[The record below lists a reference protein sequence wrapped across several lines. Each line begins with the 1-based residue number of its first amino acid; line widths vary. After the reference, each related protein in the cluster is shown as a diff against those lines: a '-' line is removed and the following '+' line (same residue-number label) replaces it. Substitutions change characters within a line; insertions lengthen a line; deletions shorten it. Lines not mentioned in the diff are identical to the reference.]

1 MFSLSLGRILRVWST
16 FWAHVQLIN
25 ATEFSI
31 LSLFCCLAGKC
42 FIVVLPFPTPSP
54 ILRLACPVAC
64 GRRRRVSV
72 VATIQLRF
80 QFSFVFWLHK
90 MLICRPRNCIQRA
103 HRVSQFMQRAVAAAA
118 ATAAIPCWPDSKP
131 ISIPVA
137 SRPSCVAHLLLRA
150 AWPHCHAEMQL
161 LLPLPLPLSLPL
173 CQPLPMPLP
182 LPRLRLRVPA
192 LYLFF
197 YFAIFLFK

>member
-1 MFSLSLGRILRVWST
+1 MLPNSQFSHCSAAWPASALLLCCLPLHLSLPLPLASHCCMRASAPCKRGSHDS
-16 FWAHVQLIN
+16 A
-25 ATEFSI
+25 SI
-31 LSLFCCLAGKC
+31 
-42 FIVVLPFPTPSP
+42 P
-54 ILRLACPVAC
+54 IFLC
-64 GRRRRVSV
+64 
-72 VATIQLRF
+72 
-80 QFSFVFWLHK
+80 FWLHK

-103 HRVSQFMQRAVAAAA
+103 HRVSRFMPRAVAAAAA
-118 ATAAIPCWPDSKP
+118 ATAAIPCWPDSNP

-161 LLPLPLPLSLPL
+161 LLPLPLPLSLSL
-173 CQPLPMPLP
+173 LLSLP
-182 LPRLRLRVPA
+182 LSLPLSRLRLRVPA

>member
-1 MFSLSLGRILRVWST
+1 MGACAINKCYRILNSLIVLLPWPASALLLCCLPLHLRLSLSLASRCCMRASAPCKRGSHDS
-16 FWAHVQLIN
+16 A
-25 ATEFSI
+25 SI
-31 LSLFCCLAGKC
+31 PIFLC
-42 FIVVLPFPTPSP
+42 F
-54 ILRLACPVAC
+54 R
-64 GRRRRVSV
+64 
-72 VATIQLRF
+72 
-80 QFSFVFWLHK
+80 LHK

-103 HRVSQFMQRAVAAAA
+103 HRVSRFMPRAVAAT
-118 ATAAIPCWPDSKP
+118 ATAAIPCWPDSNP

-161 LLPLPLPLSLPL
+161 LLPLPLPLSLSL
-173 CQPLPMPLP
+173 LLSQPLSLP
-182 LPRLRLRVPA
+182 LSRLRLRVPA

>member
-25 ATEFSI
+25 ATEFPI

-54 ILRLACPVAC
+54 YPSSCLPCCMRASAPCKRGSHDSASIPIFLC
-64 GRRRRVSV
+64 
-72 VATIQLRF
+72 
-80 QFSFVFWLHK
+80 FWLHK

-103 HRVSQFMQRAVAAAA
+103 HRVFQFMPRAVAAAA
-118 ATAAIPCWPDSKP
+118 ATAAIPCWPDPKP

-173 CQPLPMPLP
+173 SKSLPLP

>member
-1 MFSLSLGRILRVWST
+1 MLPNSQFSHCSAAWPASALLLCCLPLHLSLPLPLASHCCMRASAPCKRGSHDS
-16 FWAHVQLIN
+16 A
-25 ATEFSI
+25 SI
-31 LSLFCCLAGKC
+31 
-42 FIVVLPFPTPSP
+42 P
-54 ILRLACPVAC
+54 IFLC
-64 GRRRRVSV
+64 
-72 VATIQLRF
+72 
-80 QFSFVFWLHK
+80 FWLHK

-103 HRVSQFMQRAVAAAA
+103 HRVSRFMPRAVAAAAA
-118 ATAAIPCWPDSKP
+118 ATAAIPCWPDSNP

-161 LLPLPLPLSLPL
+161 LLPLPLPLSLS
-173 CQPLPMPLP
+173 QPLSLSLPLP
-182 LPRLRLRVPA
+182 LPRLRVPA

>member
-1 MFSLSLGRILRVWST
+1 MGACAINKCYRILNSLIVLLPWPASALLLCCLPLHLHLSLPLASRCCMRASAPCKRGSHDS
-16 FWAHVQLIN
+16 A
-25 ATEFSI
+25 SI
-31 LSLFCCLAGKC
+31 
-42 FIVVLPFPTPSP
+42 P
-54 ILRLACPVAC
+54 IFLC
-64 GRRRRVSV
+64 
-72 VATIQLRF
+72 
-80 QFSFVFWLHK
+80 FWLHK

-103 HRVSQFMQRAVAAAA
+103 HRVSRFMPRAVAAAA
-118 ATAAIPCWPDSKP
+118 KAAIPCWPDSNP

-161 LLPLPLPLSLPL
+161 LLPLPLPLSLSL
-173 CQPLPMPLP
+173 LPSRPLP
-182 LPRLRLRVPA
+182 LSRLRLRVPA